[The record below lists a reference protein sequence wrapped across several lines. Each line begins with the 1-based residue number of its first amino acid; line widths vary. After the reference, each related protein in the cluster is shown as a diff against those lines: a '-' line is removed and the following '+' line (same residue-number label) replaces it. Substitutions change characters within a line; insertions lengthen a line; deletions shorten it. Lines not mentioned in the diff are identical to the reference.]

1 MKEFTAEPGGRYTY
15 ADDVLNLQQLAL
27 SLTALFDGCAD
38 FVISGCEIAENRITA
53 GYVWLGGKVRY
64 FEGGE
69 YTKLPY
75 YIHEYN
81 FTDTVVY
88 ANQINKDG
96 RKNYLSRGSETVIQ
110 TPDELT
116 GLPPRFLK
124 ITEEYTPRLKDKFF
138 GHYSLLLDGPY
149 GSQAVNKNILLNGK
163 LSVEKEVETATALLV
178 ADKNTGRSFHCT
190 VGEDGK
196 VTFANYDGSSR
207 VARIEMSGN
216 GTAIYGAGSKPLASV
231 TDRGIVSDTAHY
243 ESLQAGNIGV
253 SKDGIINF
261 ADGTDDGAVCINRT
275 GKDNGTTLFRDFKVY
290 DGKGS
295 AIPIFNITGRTS
307 EVDVRGLLRVHGKQG
322 SITLRNESA
331 LKGDAALTSH
341 LQWEDRGGDKIA
353 NIGYAATDSFD
364 FTVTNNIGNLVLMP
378 KNSVDIKG
386 VLKIGGK
393 DISDTYVNKKDFTAS
408 LSLKVD
414 KVAGKGLSAEDF
426 TVVLKRKLENIATG
440 SLATGSEGYAT
451 AADVQRELSK
461 KLAAAAN
468 LSDVKDKSAGRENL
482 SVYSVAECDQR
493 FLTVSGNLSELV
505 ALSADESGGLTVQE
519 KDALRAQKQA
529 AVRDILDAEQ
539 KGTGGL
545 KLDKAHNL
553 SDLPNKMFA
562 RRNLSVY
569 SRDEIDVLLNGKLG
583 VESEYTGVTFTAQML
598 DKLESITDGSFS
610 YKDESGKI
618 HDAVEGYVKTSDV
631 NGQLAG
637 KADRMLKG
645 YTQQE
650 KAVLAANIGVYTKQ
664 ESLNKFANVD
674 NVWED
679 YIEFL
684 VSNGKTKAEAWKI
697 LRDRLDVLSRP
708 EVMDQYVRRN
718 NRFSDMRFPN
728 ADDRKQ
734 ACRAIGA
741 AYAADY
747 QPLISDSGWMKMNNA
762 NKYNDASNLYIRQIG
777 SIVSIQG
784 QINTGHREGTNNG
797 GVLAVIPNIISPPRY
812 SVKQYLTDYMGG
824 GVMNRGATF
833 SIPGGSRNLVVYEN
847 GWGSVWTDINFTYF
861 I

>member
-149 GSQAVNKNILLNGK
+149 ESQAVQKNIFLNGK
-163 LSVEKEVETATALLV
+163 LSSEKEVETATALLV
-178 ADKNTGRSFHCT
+178 TDKKTGRSFRCT
-190 VGEDGK
+190 VAEDGK
-196 VTFANYDGSSR
+196 VTFANYDGSSL

-216 GTAIYGAGSKPLASV
+216 GTAIYGSGSKPLASV
-231 TDRGIVSDTAHY
+231 THDGIFSDSSHH
-243 ESLQAGNIGV
+243 ESIHAGNMCI
-253 SKDGIINF
+253 SKDGIINLGD
-261 ADGTDDGAVCINRT
+261 ATDEGAVCINRT
-275 GKDNGTTLFRDFKVY
+275 GKDNGTNLFRDFKVY

-295 AIPIFNITGRTS
+295 AVPVFNITGRTS
-307 EVDVRGLLRVHGKQG
+307 EVDVRGLLRVRCLQE
-322 SITLRNESA
+322 SIVLRNESA
-331 LKGDAALTSH
+331 LKGDAALTSY
-341 LQWEDRGGDKIA
+341 LLWEDRAGEKIA
-353 NIGYAATDSFD
+353 NIGYTATDSFD
-364 FTVTNNIGNLVLMP
+364 FTVTNNVGNLVLIP
-378 KNSVDIKG
+378 KNSVEIKG
-386 VLKIGGK
+386 ALKVGGK
-393 DISDTYVNKKDFTAS
+393 DISDTYVNQKDFTAS
-408 LSLKVD
+408 LSHKVD

-426 TVVLKRKLENIATG
+426 TVELKRKLDNIATG
-440 SLATGSEGYAT
+440 SLAAGSEGYAT
-451 AADVQRELSK
+451 AADVQKELRK
-461 KLAAAAN
+461 KLDTAAN
-468 LSDVKDKSAGRENL
+468 LSDVKDKAAVRENL
-482 SVYSVAECDQR
+482 SVYSRAECEQR
-493 FLTVSGNLSELV
+493 FLTVAGNLSELV
-505 ALSADESGGLTVQE
+505 ALSADESSGLTAQE
-519 KDALRAQKQA
+519 KEAIRAQKQST
-529 AVRDILDAEQ
+529 VRDILDAEK
-539 KGTGGL
+539 KGVANL
-545 KLDKAHNL
+545 KLDKSHNL
-553 SDLPNKMFA
+553 SDLPDKRIA
-562 RRNLSVY
+562 RRNLYVY
-569 SRDEIDVLLNGKLG
+569 SRDEIDDMLNGKLG
-583 VESEYTGVTFTAQML
+583 VEAQYTGVTFTAPMR
-598 DKLESITDGSFS
+598 DKLESITKGAFS
-610 YKDESGKI
+610 YRDESGKI

-650 KAVLAANIGVYTKQ
+650 KAVLAANIGVYTKL
-664 ESLNKFANVD
+664 EALGKFANVD

-679 YIEFL
+679 YIDFL

-741 AYAADY
+741 AYAPDY
-747 QPLISDSGWMKMNNA
+747 QPLISDSGWINMNNA
-762 NKYNDASNLYIRQIG
+762 NKYTDTSNIYIRQIG
-777 SIVSIQG
+777 SVVSIQG
-784 QINTGHREGTNNG
+784 QINTGHRDESKYGA
-797 GVLAVIPNIISPPRY
+797 VLAVIPNIISPPRY